1 MKSFHELKWI
11 TTLCVV
17 CLGFLVILPVQAQ
30 DNPTEKKTPLPAA
43 FIGTWQV
50 TKVDIDRESTRTPGY
65 GANDPQLVGRMF
77 TFTTEKFTDNTPENE
92 TCTGPSA
99 IRTHAIAA
107 ALIKDSMAGRGFPP
121 VPTPE
126 DFGLPLTSNTAVDY
140 WLVKCTKEHIWGAV
154 GQVKGIYGAWIVALS
169 KDQLIVHWYAETI
182 LTLNRVAANAKPNPS
197 FNCAKAT
204 TPTEKTI
211 CGSLALAAFDRSVA
225 QSYRDAID
233 LMKEVKNPE
242 GLRTIKAAQKK
253 WLAVR
258 NACGTDVECLQKTMR
273 ERLE

>member
-1 MKSFHELKWI
+1 MHYWFVLWLVFIGSFIVSTAQAKD
-11 TTLCVV
+11 T
-17 CLGFLVILPVQAQ
+17 PVS
-30 DNPTEKKTPLPAA
+30 PLPAA
-43 FIGTWQV
+43 LIGTWQV
-50 TKVDIDRESTRTPGY
+50 TKVDIDKGASHTPGY
-65 GANDPQLVGRMF
+65 QINDPQLVGRMF
-77 TFTTEKFTDNTPENE
+77 TFTTELLTNNTPENQ
-92 TCTGPSA
+92 TCTGPSVT
-99 IRTHAIAA
+99 RTHATAA

-154 GQVKGIYGAWIVALS
+154 GQVEGIYGAWIVALS

-182 LTLNRVAANAKPNPS
+182 LTLNRVAANAKPSPS

-211 CGSLALAAFDRSVA
+211 CSSLALAAFDRSVA